1 MKQQDKAA
9 HEATS
14 AIFEALNYSSGQI
27 AAVLEISAKAAQQK
41 KQALKYAK
49 FTAADLVTVRA
60 FLDDLTAK
68 FAAALD
74 PVNLEHE
81 TSASNV

>member
-1 MKQQDKAA
+1 MALDPSGALIRYNMKQTDKAA

-41 KQALKYAK
+41 KTGFK
-49 FTAADLVTVRA
+49 VRQIYGRGPGDGSR
-60 FLDDLTAK
+60 L
-68 FAAALD
+68 
-74 PVNLEHE
+74 PG
-81 TSASNV
+81 